1 MTKSE
6 YVHELLSDIG
16 FKCDESSSL
25 IVFNDNPELVL
36 DILSIFES
44 GDINTIPMICDLL
57 DDYGVNF
64 IDTNY

>member
-6 YVHELLSDIG
+6 YVYELLSDIG
-16 FKCDESSSL
+16 FKCDESTS
-25 IVFNDNPELVL
+25 IRVFDGWLELVL

-44 GDINTIPMICDLL
+44 GDINTIPMISDLL
-57 DDYGVNF
+57 HRYGVNF

>member
-16 FKCDESSSL
+16 FKCDESISL
-25 IVFNDNPELVL
+25 IVFDDNSELVSN
-36 DILSIFES
+36 ILSIFES
-44 GDINTIPMICDLL
+44 GDCNTILRICDLL
-57 DDYGVNF
+57 DDYSVNF